1 MMESSQESIVNQW
14 VEKVASLTNPDNIYY
29 CDGSRDEYERITSS
43 MVKEKKLIKLNE
55 KTYPG
60 CFLYRRV
67 SVRLYYGEL
76 YEGLLRKSEMSGF
89 MHLEQRSAGIV
100 VHRYVQLSDIMYFR
114 YSVKGKRNSFEV
126 EIVDLFKG
134 VH

>member
-1 MMESSQESIVNQW
+1 MLMN
-14 VEKVASLTNPDNIYY
+14 
-29 CDGSRDEYERITSS
+29 
-43 MVKEKKLIKLNE
+43 
-55 KTYPG
+55 
-60 CFLYRRV
+60 RRV

-76 YEGLLRKSEMSGF
+76 YEGLLRKSEMPGF

-114 YSVKGKRNSFEV
+114 YSVKGKRKSFEV